1 MIKTIDKMQVYAV
14 NDFESYKK
22 DLPVYF
28 ESVMQEAKEKEWFTL
43 HTMRKTFNELQKPM
57 DYNEIPKLV
66 QIMSLQGSVMQEQI
80 MVLQKQIMVLKEQ
93 IIALQEQNAKTA
105 DKPRNEI
112 PLCEKYALT
121 IDEAAIYFGI
131 GTKKLR
137 EMVRR
142 YPNKGVF
149 IKHGKKVLIKRV
161 MFEKFLNGLDNI

>member
-28 ESVMQEAKEKEWFTL
+28 ESVMQEAKAKEWFTL
-43 HTMRKTFNELQKPM
+43 HTIRNTFNEVQKLM
-57 DYNEIPKLV
+57 DYNEMPKHV
-66 QIMSLQGSVMQEQI
+66 QKMSLQGSVMQEQN
-80 MVLQKQIMVLKEQ
+80 MALQKQIMVLKEQ

-105 DKPRNEI
+105 YKPRNEI
-112 PLCEKYALT
+112 SLCEKFALT

-149 IKHGKKVLIKRV
+149 IKHGNKVLIKRV

>member
-1 MIKTIDKMQVYAV
+1 MSNLEKIMEYPV

-22 DLPVYF
+22 DWPEYIRPII
-28 ESVMQEAKEKEWFTL
+28 QEAKEAEWFRL
-43 HTMRKTFNELQKPM
+43 YTMEKNLNERIKLNDTNKT
-57 DYNEIPKLV
+57 PKLIQKLSV
-66 QIMSLQGSVMQEQI
+66 QK
-80 MVLQKQIMVLKEQ
+80 MVI
-93 IIALQEQNAKTA
+93 QEQNAKTA

-149 IKHGKKVLIKRV
+149 IKHGNKVLIKRV